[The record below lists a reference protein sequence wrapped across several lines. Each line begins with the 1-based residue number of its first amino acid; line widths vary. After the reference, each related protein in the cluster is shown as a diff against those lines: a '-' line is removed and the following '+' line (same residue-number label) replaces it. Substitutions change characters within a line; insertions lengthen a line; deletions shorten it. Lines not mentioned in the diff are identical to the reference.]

1 MSNVPL
7 MYRDWWD
14 EFDLPIRT
22 SRLLDQHFGTGLK
35 RDDLFSS
42 AWTSSPSM
50 LRHGYIRPW
59 KRNNI
64 QKQDSGSTLNVDSE
78 KFEVILDVQQFLPE
92 EINVKIV
99 DKFVVVEGKHEEK
112 QDEHG
117 FVSRQFSRRYNLP
130 SMIFCFLRDREYLLT
145 SKIFTGTVNPDNIT
159 SSLSSDGLLTIKAP
173 MKSLPPPN
181 LNRVIPITQTGPSP
195 KDDHEKKAET
205 TN

>member
-130 SMIFCFLRDREYLLT
+130 S
-145 SKIFTGTVNPDNIT
+145 TVNPDNIT

>member
-1 MSNVPL
+1 MSNIPL

-130 SMIFCFLRDREYLLT
+130 SKFLFNFFFFQNLNHFFF
-145 SKIFTGTVNPDNIT
+145 SKGTVNPDTIT

-173 MKSLPPPN
+173 MKALPPPN
-181 LNRVIPITQTGPSP
+181 PNRVIPITQTGPSP
-195 KDDHEKKAET
+195 KDDHEKKADT

>member
-1 MSNVPL
+1 MKFVIFFLQMSNIPL

-130 SMIFCFLRDREYLLT
+130 SEF
-145 SKIFTGTVNPDNIT
+145 S
-159 SSLSSDGLLTIKAP
+159 
-173 MKSLPPPN
+173 
-181 LNRVIPITQTGPSP
+181 
-195 KDDHEKKAET
+195 
-205 TN
+205 

>member
-1 MSNVPL
+1 MSHVPL

-42 AWTSSPSM
+42 AWTSSPSV

-59 KRNNI
+59 KRCNL
-64 QKQDSGSTLNVDSE
+64 QKQDSGSTLNVDNE

-130 SMIFCFLRDREYLLT
+130 SEYFE
-145 SKIFTGTVNPDNIT
+145 KI
-159 SSLSSDGLLTIKAP
+159 LTIVHI
-173 MKSLPPPN
+173 LF
-181 LNRVIPITQTGPSP
+181 
-195 KDDHEKKAET
+195 
-205 TN
+205 

>member
-1 MSNVPL
+1 MQPVIFLQMSNIPL

-14 EFDLPIRT
+14 EFDLPMRT

-130 SMIFCFLRDREYLLT
+130 SESYWNWIFFVRNFIELL
-145 SKIFTGTVNPDNIT
+145 F
-159 SSLSSDGLLTIKAP
+159 
-173 MKSLPPPN
+173 
-181 LNRVIPITQTGPSP
+181 
-195 KDDHEKKAET
+195 
-205 TN
+205 

>member
-1 MSNVPL
+1 MSHVPL

-42 AWTSSPSM
+42 AWTSSPSV

-59 KRNNI
+59 KRCNL

-99 DKFVVVEGKHEEK
+99 DKFVVVEGKHDEK

-117 FVSRQFSRRYNLP
+117 Y
-130 SMIFCFLRDREYLLT
+130 FLDN
-145 SKIFTGTVNPDNIT
+145 SQDGTIYQAPTQTMLHLHSHLMVC
-159 SSLSSDGLLTIKAP
+159 LSAP
-173 MKSLPPPN
+173 MKAIPPPN
-181 LNRVIPITQTGPSP
+181 VNRVIPITQTGPSQ

-205 TN
+205 